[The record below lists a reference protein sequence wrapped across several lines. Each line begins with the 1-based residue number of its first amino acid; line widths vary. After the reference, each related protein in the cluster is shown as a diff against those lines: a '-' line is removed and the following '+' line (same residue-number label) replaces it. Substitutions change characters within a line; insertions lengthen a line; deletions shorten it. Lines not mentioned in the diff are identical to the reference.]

1 MKQVVST
8 LLEVIEGIDAEQ
20 ENAKTL
26 AKDRAKKCE
35 KSIANM
41 EKAIKDN
48 ERIAAEAKEDLQAT
62 DAEAATVTTLI
73 DGIKNQISTA
83 NEEIG
88 RLTERLGDLRA
99 AHKEDEKQA
108 SSSLQ
113 QLEMVLSKSQLS
125 QKEEGKRK
133 RHAPRPTSQLSAEVF
148 ALQEL
153 GKKLS
158 YSSSPGGGNGAPSA
172 PSFLQMGEADVEA
185 DVQAGQGQGGQ
196 ESGEAIAVL
205 QADTKELEKAKK
217 GASKGFD
224 EEEKKLINLIRIQ
237 REELKKL
244 EKSWEDQQ
252 PVVAEKLKQ
261 SAEINTTLAM
271 AERSLDRDKTLLPLA
286 QDLCTFTA
294 AGVEAEVKTRSELSN
309 LVAMPSKILEGM
321 DTGSFLAR
329 DMESIRDLPAAP
341 PPSLVQVSMEASRKR
356 RRRRRHSKRVHHA
369 HEAAA
374 SVSLSQ
380 EVQQAL
386 DSAAEQ
392 QEPTTLAL
400 KDDASREEEKSN
412 DAALLQSATAALTAG
427 PFDKVSNMI
436 EALITSLREQI
447 NDDTDH
453 HQMCEEST
461 LQNQRTRLETKDNI
475 DMMMTDIHW
484 SETGISRLD
493 SQIAAV
499 EEDIP
504 RLKAVASGIQ
514 EEFNAEKSRVDEETA
529 DRETSKEICSKV
541 VVVLMELCELDDSD
555 VALLQEN
562 RTSLRSGSR
571 TGSGIVALVQLR
583 ATMARSSKIKQCS
596 EAAKLL
602 NEAVAKFDELNTQ
615 AGDYISSYRSKSD
628 DAHGVASTMAQLRES
643 DLSVTKASRAKR
655 ANELALARDFLKAKQ
670 KDLSLIE
677 EEKMQL
683 DQSCGPQVDSHE
695 ERMARRAEEIDS
707 LKNALSVLEGEA
719 VPVG

>member
-1 MKQVVST
+1 
-8 LLEVIEGIDAEQ
+8 
-20 ENAKTL
+20 
-26 AKDRAKKCE
+26 
-35 KSIANM
+35 
-41 EKAIKDN
+41 
-48 ERIAAEAKEDLQAT
+48 
-62 DAEAATVTTLI
+62 
-73 DGIKNQISTA
+73 
-83 NEEIG
+83 
-88 RLTERLGDLRA
+88 
-99 AHKEDEKQA
+99 
-108 SSSLQ
+108 
-113 QLEMVLSKSQLS
+113 
-125 QKEEGKRK
+125 
-133 RHAPRPTSQLSAEVF
+133 
-148 ALQEL
+148 
-153 GKKLS
+153 
-158 YSSSPGGGNGAPSA
+158 
-172 PSFLQMGEADVEA
+172 
-185 DVQAGQGQGGQ
+185 
-196 ESGEAIAVL
+196 
-205 QADTKELEKAKK
+205 
-217 GASKGFD
+217 
-224 EEEKKLINLIRIQ
+224 
-237 REELKKL
+237 
-244 EKSWEDQQ
+244 
-252 PVVAEKLKQ
+252 
-261 SAEINTTLAM
+261 
-271 AERSLDRDKTLLPLA
+271 
-286 QDLCTFTA
+286 
-294 AGVEAEVKTRSELSN
+294 
-309 LVAMPSKILEGM
+309 
-321 DTGSFLAR
+321 
-329 DMESIRDLPAAP
+329 
-341 PPSLVQVSMEASRKR
+341 
-356 RRRRRHSKRVHHA
+356 VHHA

-514 EEFNAEKSRVDEETA
+514 EEFNAEKSRVEEETA

-615 AGDYISSYRSKSD
+615 AGGYISSYRSKSD

>member
-514 EEFNAEKSRVDEETA
+514 EEFNAEKSRVEEETA